1 MQMNLSN
8 LFKKAHPAFTTT
20 LLRATM
26 KQTTTS
32 RLSRSYIVL
41 LSLRIPQKYSLPIVS
56 APFSIST
63 GQVSTRA
70 VHLSIRHDQICVA
83 VRATVEIGAS
93 ALPRYNKQSAN
104 DAQTDQSFSKMMT
117 RRIALMTRLRLRL
130 RPLPATLTPARPTEM
145 RVHAVL
151 VQPKIPPPS

>member
-1 MQMNLSN
+1 MNPSN
-8 LFKKAHPAFTTT
+8 LFKKAQHAFTTT

-32 RLSRSYIVL
+32 RLSRSCIVL
-41 LSLRIPQKYSLPIVS
+41 LSLRIPQKYSLPILS

-63 GQVSTRA
+63 GQLSTRA
-70 VHLSIRHDQICVA
+70 VQLSIRHDQICVG
-83 VRATVEIGAS
+83 VRATVEVGAS

-104 DAQTDQSFSKMMT
+104 DAQTNQSFSKMMT
-117 RRIALMTRLRLRL
+117 RKIALMTRLRP